1 MSASHSLNIPRGECA
16 SSSCKTEMMR
26 DSEIFLL
33 NIALDSYNNCEDN
46 LFRKKLYQCWQQIL
60 PEIADSSS
68 AGQ

>member
-46 LFRKKLYQCWQQIL
+46 LFRKKNCTN
-60 PEIADSSS
+60 ADNRFFLKYLIV
-68 AGQ
+68 A